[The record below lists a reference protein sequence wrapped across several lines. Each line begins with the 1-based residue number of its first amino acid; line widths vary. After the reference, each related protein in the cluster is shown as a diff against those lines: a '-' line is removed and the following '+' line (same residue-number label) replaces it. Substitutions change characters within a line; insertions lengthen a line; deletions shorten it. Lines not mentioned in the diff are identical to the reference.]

1 MSKRAIIYS
10 EPTPQWYDAKRAR
23 EIVEAYNSGGG
34 SSQSADEFVGC
45 SIVPA
50 GTGSFRDFSYIAP
63 DLPEL
68 MAENCVA
75 CMECVQNCPDS
86 AIWGKVMT
94 PKDLEATLA
103 LFSEKEKQAE
113 GEPGGE
119 PEETEALLR
128 SQLVQTTKFWKT
140 YEKKHKEDPGLP
152 GGAWF
157 GIFVDPTKCK
167 GCGECVTACGG
178 HNALKMI
185 KKTKDNLPDFF
196 SIWDFYRRAPE
207 TPARY
212 INPKLKVDIMLK
224 EEANQYVGGAGS
236 CMGCGETSALRQLL
250 AMTYEKFGN
259 NYGIVANT
267 GCNTVYGS
275 TYPYN
280 PYRAPWVNSL
290 FENAATVAMGI
301 RARWDQMGRQD
312 QPLLVLG
319 GDGSMLD
326 IGFQALSRMLT
337 SGMNI
342 KAIVLDT
349 QVYSNTG
356 GQASTGSY
364 IGQDA
369 KMSIHGS
376 VVHGKQERR
385 KEIGNIAMMHPRT
398 FVAQTVGPMT
408 SHFYRSVEQALLFDG
423 PALINIYTTCQPEHQ
438 VADDV
443 SCDRALMAVESR
455 AFPVFVYN
463 PNAGPTLASRISLQ
477 GNPSVKRDW
486 HRRRS
491 KDGKEDVVDFVAFAR
506 GEGRFAKHFDSD
518 GNPSETLERSQR
530 DRLENWR
537 LLQELASITNTDRT
551 EAWGAG
557 SAMR

>member
-10 EPTPQWYDAKRAR
+10 EDTPQWYDSKRAR
-23 EIVEAYNSGGG
+23 EIIEAYNSGGG
-34 SSQSADEFVGC
+34 SSQPADEFVAC
-45 SIVPA
+45 SIIPA

-68 MAENCVA
+68 TAENCVA

-86 AIWGKVMT
+86 SIWGKVIT
-94 PKDLEATLA
+94 PEDLENTLA
-103 LFSEKEKQAE
+103 GFD
-113 GEPGGE
+113 GGDDA
-119 PEETEALLR
+119 EETQALLQ
-128 SQLVQTTKFWKT
+128 SQLVKTAKYWKT
-140 YEKKHKEDPGLP
+140 YEKKKGDNSDLP
-152 GGAWF
+152 GGALF

-167 GCGECVTACGG
+167 GCGECVVACGG

-185 KKTKDNLPDFF
+185 KKTKDNLPSFF
-196 SIWDFYRRAPE
+196 SIWDFYKQAPDS
-207 TPARY
+207 PADY

-224 EEANQYVGGAGS
+224 DSANQYVGGAGS

-250 AMTYEKFGN
+250 AMTHEKFGSS
-259 NYGIVANT
+259 YGIVANT

-301 RARWDQMGRQD
+301 RARWDQTGRED
-312 QPLLVLG
+312 HPLLVLG

-369 KMSIHGS
+369 KMSVHGS
-376 VVHGKQERR
+376 SIHGKQERR

-398 FVAQTVGPMT
+398 FVAQTVGPMI
-408 SHFYRSVEQALLFDG
+408 SHFYKVVEQALTFNG

-443 SCDRALMAVESR
+443 SCERALMAVESR
-455 AFPVFVYN
+455 AFPVFSYH
-463 PNAGPTLASRISLQ
+463 PDAGPTLASRISLQ

-486 HRRRS
+486 HHRK
-491 KDGKEDVVDFVAFAR
+491 KDGKEECIDFIDFAR
-506 GEGRFAKHFDSD
+506 GEGRFAKHFDRD
-518 GNPSETLERSQR
+518 GNPSEILQSSMR

-537 LLQELASITNTDRT
+537 LLQELASITNIDRN
-551 EAWGAG
+551 EAWGKA
-557 SAMR
+557 RPKH

>member
-10 EPTPQWYDAKRAR
+10 EATPQWYDAKRAR
-23 EIVEAYNSGGG
+23 EVVDAYGSGAG
-34 SSQSADEFVGC
+34 SSQPADEFVAC
-45 SIVPA
+45 SIIPA
-50 GTGSFRDFSYIAP
+50 GTGSYRDFSYIAP

-68 MAENCVA
+68 IAENCVA

-86 AIWGKVMT
+86 AIWGKVVT
-94 PKDLEATLA
+94 PEDLESSLA
-103 LFSEKEKQAE
+103 KVLGGENRAE
-113 GEPGGE
+113 GEDSE
-119 PEETEALLR
+119 ATEVLLR

-140 YEKKHKEDPGLP
+140 YEKKRAADPGLP
-152 GGAWF
+152 GGGWF

-196 SIWDFYRRAPE
+196 SIWDFYKQSPE
-207 TPARY
+207 TPSVY
-212 INPKLKVDIMLK
+212 VNPKLKVDIMLK
-224 EEANQYVGGAGS
+224 SAANQYVGGAGS
-236 CMGCGETSALRQLL
+236 CMGCGETSVLRQLL
-250 AMTYEKFGN
+250 AMTHEKFGDK
-259 NYGIVANT
+259 YGIVANT

-280 PYRAPWVNSL
+280 PYRVPWVNSL

-301 RARWDQMGRQD
+301 RARWDQTGRKNY
-312 QPLLVLG
+312 PLLVLG

-342 KAIVLDT
+342 KAVVLDT

-369 KMSIHGS
+369 KMSVHGS
-376 VVHGKQERR
+376 MIHGKQERR

-408 SHFYRSVEQALLFDG
+408 NHFYKAVEQALLFDG

-443 SCDRALMAVESR
+443 SCARALMAVESR

-463 PNAGPTLASRISLQ
+463 PKGGPTLASRLSLQ

-486 HRRRS
+486 HRRKN
-491 KDGKEDVVDFVAFAR
+491 KDGVEDVVDFVAFAR
-506 GEGRFAKHFDSD
+506 GEGRFAKHFDRD
-518 GNPSETLERSQR
+518 GNPSETLKSSMR
-530 DRLENWR
+530 DRLDNWW
-537 LLQELASITNTDRT
+537 LLQELASITNIDR
-551 EAWGAG
+551 A
-557 SAMR
+557 

>member
-10 EPTPQWYDAKRAR
+10 ESTPQWYDAKRAR
-23 EIVEAYNSGGG
+23 EIVEAYNSGA
-34 SSQSADEFVGC
+34 SSNQPADPFVAC

-68 MAENCVA
+68 TAENCVA

-86 AIWGKVMT
+86 AIWGKVIT
-94 PKDLEATLA
+94 P
-103 LFSEKEKQAE
+103 
-113 GEPGGE
+113 
-119 PEETEALLR
+119 EALETVLASVSGSDPEVEAFLR
-128 SQLVQTTKFWKT
+128 TQLVKTTKFWKT
-140 YEKKHKEDPGLP
+140 YNRKKEANPASP
-152 GGAWF
+152 GGGWF

-196 SIWDFYRRAPE
+196 SIWDFYKQAPE
-207 TPARY
+207 TPSGY

-224 EEANQYVGGAGS
+224 SVANQYVGGAGS

-250 AMTYEKFGN
+250 AITHETVGSK
-259 NYGIVANT
+259 YGIVANT

-280 PYRAPWVNSL
+280 PYRVPWVNSL

-301 RARWDQMGRQD
+301 RARWDQIGQGD
-312 QPLLVLG
+312 HHLLVLG

-342 KAIVLDT
+342 KAVVLDT

-364 IGQDA
+364 VGQDA

-376 VVHGKQERR
+376 SIDGKQERR
-385 KEIGNIAMMHPRT
+385 KEIANIAMMHPRT
-398 FVAQTVGPMT
+398 FVAQTIGPMT
-408 SHFYRSVEQALLFDG
+408 SHFYKSVEQALRFNG

-443 SCDRALMAVESR
+443 SCDRAMLAVESR

-463 PNAGPTLASRISLQ
+463 PEGGPTLASRISLQ
-477 GNPSVKRDW
+477 GNPSVKCDW
-486 HRRRS
+486 HRRKKGS
-491 KDGKEDVVDFVAFAR
+491 GEEEIIDFVFFAR
-506 GEGRFAKHFDSD
+506 GEGRFAKQFDRD
-518 GNPSETLERSQR
+518 GNPSETLKRSMS

-537 LLQELASITNTDRT
+537 LLQELAGIVNVDQREEWEVESSR
-551 EAWGAG
+551 
-557 SAMR
+557 R